1 MIDRLR
7 RQMGFIMEV
16 DKLKE
21 IFRQSIVSS
30 GVRYENDAEHSWH
43 ISLMAILLSE
53 HANER
58 VDVLRVVK
66 MLLIHDI
73 VEIDAGD
80 TYNYDEEALLDKR
93 EREEAA
99 AERLFG
105 LLPDDQRDEFMEL
118 WEEFEEKKTPEAR
131 YAAALDRLQP
141 MLLNYMTQGR
151 SWIDHGVT
159 SDMVFRKN
167 RHIEEGSEALWDFAE
182 EMLNDCIEKGYLKK
196 QG

>member
-1 MIDRLR
+1 MDRLKK
-7 RQMGFIMEV
+7 QLNFIMEV

-30 GVRYENDAEHSWH
+30 GSRRENDAEHSWH
-43 ISLMAILLSE
+43 IALMAILLSE

-66 MLLIHDI
+66 MLLLHDI

-93 EREEAA
+93 QREEAA
-99 AERLFG
+99 AKRLFG
-105 LLPDDQRDEFMEL
+105 LLPNDQRDEFMEL
-118 WEEFEEKKTPEAR
+118 WEEFERRATPESR

-141 MLLNYMTQGR
+141 MLLNYMTKGK
-151 SWIDHGVT
+151 SWIDHGIT

-167 RHIEEGSEALWDFAE
+167 RHIEEGSEALWGFTED
-182 EMLNDCIEKGYLKK
+182 MLGECIDRGYLKK
-196 QG
+196 

>member
-196 QG
+196 

>member
-1 MIDRLR
+1 MVDKLK

-30 GVRYENDAEHSWH
+30 GARYENDAEHSWH

-93 EREEAA
+93 QREEAA

-105 LLPDDQRDEFMEL
+105 LLPDEQRDEFMEL

-141 MLLNYMTQGR
+141 MLLNYMTQGK
-151 SWIDHGVT
+151 SWIDHGIT

-167 RHIEEGSEALWDFAE
+167 RHIEDGSEALWDFAE
-182 EMLNDCIEKGYLKK
+182 EMLNDCIDRGYLKK
-196 QG
+196 

>member
-1 MIDRLR
+1 MMDKLK

-30 GVRYENDAEHSWH
+30 GARYENDAEHSWH

-93 EREEAA
+93 QREEAA

-105 LLPDDQRDEFMEL
+105 LLPDEQRDEFMEL

-141 MLLNYMTQGR
+141 MLLNYMTQGK
-151 SWIDHGVT
+151 SWIDHGIT

-167 RHIEEGSEALWDFAE
+167 RHIEDGSEALWDFAE
-182 EMLNDCIEKGYLKK
+182 EMLNDCIDRGYLKK
-196 QG
+196 

>member
-1 MIDRLR
+1 MMDKLK

-30 GVRYENDAEHSWH
+30 GARYENDAEHSWH

-93 EREEAA
+93 QREEAA

-141 MLLNYMTQGR
+141 MLLNYMTQGK
-151 SWIDHGVT
+151 SWIDHGIN

-167 RHIEEGSEALWDFAE
+167 RHIEDGSEVLWDFAE
-182 EMLNDCIEKGYLKK
+182 EMLNDCIDRGYLKR
-196 QG
+196 

>member
-1 MIDRLR
+1 MMDKLK
-7 RQMGFIMEV
+7 RQMAFIMEV

-30 GVRYENDAEHSWH
+30 GARNENDAEHSWH
-43 ISLMAILLSE
+43 IALMAILLSE
-53 HANER
+53 HANEQ
-58 VDVLRVVK
+58 VDLLKVVK

-93 EREEAA
+93 QREEAA

-141 MLLNYMTQGR
+141 MLLNYMTQGK
-151 SWIDHGVT
+151 SWIDHGIT

-167 RHIEEGSEALWDFAE
+167 RHIEDGSKALWDFAE
-182 EMLNDCIEKGYLKK
+182 EMLNDCIDRGYLKR
-196 QG
+196 

>member
-151 SWIDHGVT
+151 SWIDHGVN

-196 QG
+196 

>member
-1 MIDRLR
+1 MMDKLK

-30 GVRYENDAEHSWH
+30 GARYENDAEHSWH

-93 EREEAA
+93 QREEAA

-141 MLLNYMTQGR
+141 MLLNYMTQGK
-151 SWIDHGVT
+151 SWIDHGIT

-167 RHIEEGSEALWDFAE
+167 RHIEDGSEALWDFAE
-182 EMLNDCIEKGYLKK
+182 EMLNDCIDRGYLKK
-196 QG
+196 